1 MKHKLLLTLFV
12 SLAGGFSTLSGETV
26 MIENSAY
33 KMYLDTEAL
42 NVTLE
47 EKSSGKSCDFSM
59 NFLVLQKGTNE
70 VTTPNLKALPQS
82 DNMNYPVVSWS
93 GRFNLF
99 SEGSTSM
106 SRPTGVEKSSTT
118 LFKFSYENNNDY
130 LIESELSLPE
140 GSLPPILTLHFTP
153 QKAGAFSIGYYGAES
168 HLIDDVEELWQPMVW
183 TDRIMPTNSY
193 MTPASLCTLPGTMA
207 RVDGCTY
214 GVMCDTWQMQF
225 TNLPNISN
233 SSFGVALRNQEGEV
247 QPMIFAPILGG
258 SKSKMEANQEFK
270 FNYRLIVS
278 SASIAASCKE
288 IAQNIYLFDRFPR
301 NNRLCSLNE
310 TFENMVDYG
319 MSEYSRFNEEYKAS
333 SYETDV
339 NGAVRN
345 TSALHPF
352 NVAFITD
359 NADIFG
365 HRAMPVIEF
374 MLSRNSDLFSL
385 NPTTGSGGQA
395 ADNKLGV
402 PSIRSSEAAVLYQF
416 GQGNMAFL
424 QDLAISQ
431 QATRYELSHEK
442 MWRDNMALYRATND
456 ENCLTLAKS
465 GADLYIDH
473 RLKNNL
479 TAFNYLDHS
488 KSSFWSSLNPKWIE
502 LFEMYETTGEQRYL
516 DAAYEGALRFC
527 RFLWQVPVVPD
538 TKITVNKGGKAP
550 VYNGKGAAMSVPEET
565 VDAWALSE
573 VGLHP
578 EAGGTCS
585 GHRAVFM
592 AHHAP
597 YLLRIAA
604 LKDDDY
610 LRRMAR
616 SAIIGRYRTFPGYHI
631 NTARTTV
638 YEKAD
643 FPYHAHDE
651 ITCTSMHYSHVWPM
665 ISLMVD
671 YLISDAEA
679 LSAGNIHFPSQ
690 FIEAFSYLQGRTYFG
705 SGKFYDL
712 TDAVL
717 YMPKQLLT
725 GVNQQ
730 LNYIAARSG
739 DKLCLAFVNQSEAS
753 VSTTAEI
760 NTSYVENKGMTI
772 NRVYTNNI
780 SSSDASIASNQI
792 SLTVPAGGMVAV
804 IVNGCEFKTNIQDDI
819 LAGDQAWKNDFVH
832 VTGDISGKAMI
843 LNFGKNHKYA
853 YIYSSDEKGTF
864 QSIDIH
870 YSINGQEE
878 QVMSDK
884 AYPFEFEIK
893 LPSDATDFQF
903 RLVAGNK
910 ESEEAIL
917 SSEKLISATIS
928 KDPVFAVQ
936 GEAVNIPVSFTGESP
951 WQLSYEFDGK
961 SYEIKEILKSPY
973 IIKNPVT
980 GNSRLRLTSVSDNS
994 HSGIVSSHSKE
1005 VYAADRLIDPVFDTY
1020 VQEKS
1025 TSDYSSKTLLELK
1038 NATSWS
1044 REVFVSFDLSDL
1056 TDSYEAYGFR
1066 INLASL
1072 NIDNVN
1078 AHLEYNNHLY
1088 DNDLTWTNR
1097 NDESFELFS
1106 SKLMRIDDLSTYWNW
1121 DITDLVKEAKKSGN
1135 QTLSFRFRLPGASDA
1150 FAKLSSAESDC
1161 PPALIC
1167 VTDKSSSIKDH
1178 AVTPEIK
1185 IVPNPV
1191 HHELTILNAQDVES
1205 LEIYTLA
1212 GSLVKATTT
1221 DAQYHTITL
1230 GVSDLAPGMYLLIC
1244 HKKNDRIIKK
1254 FIHYE

>member
-1 MKHKLLLTLFV
+1 MKFKLLLTLFA
-12 SLAGGFSTLSGETV
+12 STAGGFFTLSGETIMV
-26 MIENSAY
+26 ENNSY
-33 KMYLDTEAL
+33 KMYLDTETLSA
-42 NVTLE
+42 TLE
-47 EKSSGKSCDFSM
+47 EKSSGKSCEFSM
-59 NFLVLQKGTNE
+59 DFIVLQKGTND
-70 VTTPNLKALPQS
+70 VITPSLKTLPQS
-82 DNMNYPVVSWS
+82 DNINYPVVSWS
-93 GRFNLF
+93 GRYNLF
-99 SEGSTSM
+99 SEGSTSI
-106 SRPTGVEKSSTT
+106 SQPISVEKSSAS
-118 LFKFSYENNNDY
+118 LFKFSYEGSDEY

-140 GSLPPILTLHFTP
+140 GTLPPVLTLHFTP
-153 QKAGAFSIGYYGAES
+153 QKTGAFSIGYYGAEN
-168 HLIDDVEELWQPMVW
+168 HVIDDVEELWQPMVW
-183 TDRIMPTNSY
+183 TDRIMPTDSY
-193 MTPASLCTLPGTMA
+193 MTPASLCTLPGTLA

-225 TNLPNISN
+225 TNLPNLSN
-233 SSFGVALRNQEGEV
+233 SSFGVALRNQNGEV

-258 SKSKMEANQEFK
+258 SKSKMETGQEFK
-270 FNYRLIVS
+270 FGYRLIVS
-278 SASIAASCKE
+278 SASIATSCKE
-288 IAQNIYLFDRFPR
+288 IAQGIYLFDRFPR

-310 TFENMVDYG
+310 TFENMIDYG

-359 NADIFG
+359 NTDIFN

-385 NPTTGSGGQA
+385 NPTTGSGGQVG
-395 ADNKLGV
+395 DNRLGI
-402 PSIRSSEAAVLYQF
+402 PSIRSSEASVLYQY

-424 QDLAISQ
+424 KDLAISQ
-431 QATRYELSHEK
+431 QATGYELSHEK
-442 MWRDNMALYRATND
+442 MWRDNMALYRASRD
-456 ENCLTLAKS
+456 ENCLTLAQN
-465 GADLYIDH
+465 GANLYIDH
-473 RLKNNL
+473 RLKSNL

-502 LFEMYETTGEQRYL
+502 LFEMYETTGESRYL

-538 TKITVNKGGKAP
+538 TEITVNKGNKAP

-643 FPYHAHDE
+643 FPYHEHDE

-671 YLISDAEA
+671 YLISDAES
-679 LSAGNIHFPSQ
+679 LSNGNIRFPSQ
-690 FIEAFSYLQGRTYFG
+690 FVEAFSYLQGRTYFG

-717 YMPKQLLT
+717 YMPKQLIT
-725 GVNQQ
+725 GVDQQ

-739 DKLCLAFVNQSEAS
+739 DKLCLAFINQSEAT

-760 NTSYVENKGMTI
+760 NASYVKNKGMTI
-772 NRVYTNNI
+772 HRAYTNNVI
-780 SSSDASIASNQI
+780 SSDASITNNQI
-792 SLTVPAGGMVAV
+792 SLRVPSGGMVAV
-804 IVNGCEFKTNIQDDI
+804 IVNGCEFKTNIQEDI
-819 LAGDQAWKNDFVH
+819 LAGDDAWKNDFVH

-843 LNFGKNHKYA
+843 LNFGKEHKYA
-853 YIYSSDEKGTF
+853 YVYSSDEKGTF
-864 QSIDIH
+864 QNIDIH
-870 YSINGQEE
+870 YSINGQDE

-884 AYPFEFEIK
+884 TYPFEFEIK
-893 LPSDATDFQF
+893 LPSDATDFRF
-903 RLVAGNK
+903 RLVAGDK
-910 ESEEAIL
+910 QSEEAIL
-917 SSEKLISATIS
+917 SSEKMVSATIS
-928 KDPVFAVQ
+928 QDPVFATQ
-936 GEAVNIPVSFTGESP
+936 GEAVNVPVSLTGEGP

-961 SYEIKEILKSPY
+961 FYEAKEISQSPY
-973 IIKNPVT
+973 IIKEPVNR
-980 GNSRLRLTSVSDNS
+980 NSRLQLISASDNS

-1005 VYAADRLIDPVFDTY
+1005 IYAADRLIVPAFDTY

-1044 REVFVSFDLSDL
+1044 REIFVSFDLSNI
-1056 TDSYEAYGFR
+1056 TDNYEVYGFR

-1072 NIDNVN
+1072 NLDNIN
-1078 AHLEYNNHLY
+1078 ADVTYNYQPY
-1088 DNDLTWTNR
+1088 DNTLTWTNR
-1097 NDESFELFS
+1097 DEENFEPFTT
-1106 SKLMRIDDLSTYWNW
+1106 KLMKTDEISTYWNW
-1121 DITDLVKEAKKSGN
+1121 DITDLVKEAQRSGN
-1135 QTLSFRFRLPGASDA
+1135 QTLSFRFSLPGASDA
-1150 FAKLSSAESDC
+1150 LAKLSSAESDC
-1161 PPALIC
+1161 PPELIC
-1167 VTDKSSSIKDH
+1167 VSDKTSSVKDN
-1178 AVTPEIK
+1178 TISSEIT

-1191 HHELTILNAQDVES
+1191 RHKLSILNAQDVEY
-1205 LEIYTLA
+1205 LEIYSSI
-1212 GSLVKATTT
+1212 GSLVKAKAS
-1221 DAQYHTITL
+1221 DSQCHTITID
-1230 GVSDLAPGMYLLIC
+1230 VSDLPPGMYLLIC
-1244 HKKNDRIIKK
+1244 HKSNERIIKK
-1254 FIHYE
+1254 FIRHE